1 MLRFLLEQ
9 ISRKFILDKK
19 MDYKQ
24 ILEDIIEL
32 DERITVIRGFGD
44 VIIDPSKARTLGYLP
59 DEMIFKDFKS
69 DNYWVIMGRGTDEL
83 IVETMS
89 DVVCE
94 VDIEGEYEFKAILKW
109 VPGDYDERGCPTM
122 RDYLELE
129 HIEFNLIQTF
139 QQRERQSKLD
149 EILNNDLDLFN

>member
-1 MLRFLLEQ
+1 
-9 ISRKFILDKK
+9 

-24 ILEDIIEL
+24 ILEDVLEL
-32 DERITVIRGFGD
+32 DEQITIIRGISD
-44 VIIDPSKARTLGYLP
+44 IIMDPLKSHPLGYLP
-59 DEMIFKDFKS
+59 EERIFKDFNKDS
-69 DNYWVIMGRGTDEL
+69 FWIVMGRGTEEL
-83 IVETMS
+83 IVESMS
-89 DVVCE
+89 ESVCDV
-94 VDIEGEYEFKAILKW
+94 DRDGEYEFKAILKW

-149 EILNNDLDLFN
+149 EILSEDLEDFFIP

>member
-1 MLRFLLEQ
+1 
-9 ISRKFILDKK
+9 

-44 VIIDPSKARTLGYLP
+44 VIIDPSKARTLGYLT

-94 VDIEGEYEFKAILKW
+94 VDIEGEYEFKAVLKW

-122 RDYLELE
+122 RDYLEVE
-129 HIEFNLIQTF
+129 HIEFDFIQTF
-139 QQRERQSKLD
+139 QQRERQEKLD
-149 EILNNDLDLFN
+149 LVLSKEIEDLFKF